1 MSIDPRGAD
10 QLLTISDVADLLNV
24 SVSSVRR
31 LQQARQLPF
40 FKVGRNVRFSKRDVE
55 SYLDERHVETI
66 DQRKYGSTKN

>member
-31 LQQARQLPF
+31 LQQARQLQF

-66 DQRKYGSTKN
+66 DQKKYGSTKN